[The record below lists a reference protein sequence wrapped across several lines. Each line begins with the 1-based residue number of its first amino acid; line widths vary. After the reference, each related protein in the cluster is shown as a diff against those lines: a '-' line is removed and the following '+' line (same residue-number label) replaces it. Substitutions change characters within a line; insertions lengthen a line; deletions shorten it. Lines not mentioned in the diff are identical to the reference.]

1 MDWAFTNIMDLKA
14 LKRPLKLFIGW
25 MMFIVGI
32 ITAPI
37 PLPIGQI
44 VALIG
49 LSILVSESHW
59 VKIKVQKL
67 RRRMPII
74 GRHLQLIHPHMPNF
88 LKKVIEDTD
97 PIHLGE

>member
-1 MDWAFTNIMDLKA
+1 MTLQNFK
-14 LKRPLKLFIGW
+14 KPLKLTIGTI
-25 MMFIVGI
+25 MFVVGI

-59 VKIKVQKL
+59 VKTKAQKF
-67 RRRMPII
+67 RRKLPSLGRQLMRM
-74 GRHLQLIHPHMPNF
+74 HPYLPKF
-88 LKKVIEDTD
+88 LKKVIDDTD
-97 PIHLGE
+97 PTHLAE

>member
-1 MDWAFTNIMDLKA
+1 MDLKS
-14 LKRPLKLFIGW
+14 LKRPFKLFIGW
-25 MMFIVGI
+25 VMFIVGI

-59 VKIKVQKL
+59 IKIKMQKL
-67 RRRMPII
+67 RRRIPMI
-74 GRHLQLIHPHMPNF
+74 GRQLQRLHPHMPNF
-88 LKKVIEDTD
+88 LKKVIDDTD
-97 PIHLGE
+97 PTHLAE

>member
-1 MDWAFTNIMDLKA
+1 MDWKV
-14 LKRPLKLFIGW
+14 LKRPVKLFVGW
-25 MMFIVGI
+25 IMFIVGL

-59 VKIKVQKL
+59 VKTKMQKF
-67 RRRMPII
+67 RRRLPII
-74 GRHLQLIHPHMPNF
+74 GKQLNKMHPYLPKF
-88 LKKVIEDTD
+88 LKKVIDDTD
-97 PIHLGE
+97 PTNLAE

>member
-1 MDWAFTNIMDLKA
+1 MYRKIF
-14 LKRPLKLFIGW
+14 KRPLKLFIGW
-25 MMFIVGI
+25 VMLIVGL

-59 VKIKVQKL
+59 IKTKMQKF
-67 RRRMPII
+67 RRRIPVI
-74 GRHLQLIHPHMPNF
+74 GRQLKRMHPYMPRF
-88 LKKVIEDTD
+88 LKKVIDDTD
-97 PIHLGE
+97 PTHLAE

>member
-1 MDWAFTNIMDLKA
+1 MYRKI

-25 MMFIVGI
+25 VMLIVGI

-59 VKIKVQKL
+59 IKTKMQKF
-67 RRRMPII
+67 RRSLPVI
-74 GRHLQLIHPHMPNF
+74 GRQLTRIHPYMPRF
-88 LKKVIEDTD
+88 LKKVIDDTD
-97 PIHLGE
+97 PTHLAE

>member
-1 MDWAFTNIMDLKA
+1 MNWKM
-14 LKRPLKLFIGW
+14 LKRPLKLFVGW
-25 MMFIVGI
+25 VMFIVGI

-59 VKIKVQKL
+59 IKTRMQRA
-67 RRRMPII
+67 RRRLPSV
-74 GRHLQLIHPHMPNF
+74 GKQLNRMHPYLPRF
-88 LKKVIEDTD
+88 LKKVIDDTD
-97 PIHLGE
+97 PAHLAE